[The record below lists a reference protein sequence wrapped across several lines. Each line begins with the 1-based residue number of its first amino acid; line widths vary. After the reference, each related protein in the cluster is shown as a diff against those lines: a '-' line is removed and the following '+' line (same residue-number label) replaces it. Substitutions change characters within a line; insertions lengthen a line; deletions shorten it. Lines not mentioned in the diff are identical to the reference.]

1 LYNNISIDKGDIYM
15 RYAGLVKNDVTAGNG
30 ICTTLY
36 MQGCHHKCKGCHNPE
51 TWDFFGGNQIIRE
64 ELIMQILESL
74 VADGIHRSFC
84 VMGGEPL
91 APENLIDT
99 FIIVARVKHE
109 LPDTEIYLWTGDLF
123 SNLLKQYKDN
133 IVINGILDNIDYIID
148 GEYIEE
154 LRDVTLRMR
163 GSSNQNIY
171 NVAKSIKKKKP
182 IKEERFYKME
192 E

>member
-1 LYNNISIDKGDIYM
+1 M

-30 ICTTLY
+30 ICVTLY
-36 MQGCHHKCKGCHNPE
+36 MQGCQHRCKGCHNPE
-51 TWDFFGGNQIIRE
+51 TWDFFGGQIINRE
-64 ELIMQILESL
+64 ELITQVLESL
-74 VADGIHRSFC
+74 VANGVHRSFC

-91 APENLIDT
+91 APTNLLDT
-99 FIIVARVKHE
+99 FVIVKRVKQE
-109 LPDTEIYLWTGDLF
+109 LPNTDVYLWTGDNF
-123 SNLLKQYKDN
+123 KDILKQTKDN
-133 IVINGILDNIDYIID
+133 MILKSLLQNVDYLID
-148 GEYIEE
+148 GEYVEE

-171 NVAKSIKKKKP
+171 NVTKSIKKKKP